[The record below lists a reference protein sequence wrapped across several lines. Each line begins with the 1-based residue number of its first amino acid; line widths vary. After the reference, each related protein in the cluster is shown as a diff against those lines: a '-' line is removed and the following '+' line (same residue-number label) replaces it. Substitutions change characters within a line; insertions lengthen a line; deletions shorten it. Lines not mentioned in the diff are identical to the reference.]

1 MELEQILID
10 FKISLR
16 AQNIA
21 LSSSLEY
28 LRLKKKFYRSVKK
41 KGVKTSLEVIKLPS
55 AENKSKISLDKLKYQ
70 LLELKSRLSWE
81 GIRVGLSPKY
91 SRLKTEFYSLGKTL
105 GLKASLKPS
114 SSDGFYFPNPSKAEI
129 KKIKNQ
135 SYLRSYR
142 DLSDQL
148 NGLKNLLKTK
158 KACLNSSLE
167 YLRLKKAF
175 YRVGQKVGLRASL
188 NTHKLPAKETIL
200 GRASH
205 FTKSLSTSELIKYAE
220 DFDNEAVMNS
230 VTDFYEPSVEEDRV
244 SKGMLERYSECPN
257 LSKYAKDFIN
267 REKEKLALTPLQELA
282 STPLQEFLEEY
293 LGPDVYESLDRI
305 SRSSSSCK
313 EDYQEELFRRIK
325 DLLGED
331 TFDSI
336 YNFFSDIPA
345 LENNQSS
352 QEILPEE
359 SESYPDLKVFKWESS
374 EERLICFREALKEHL
389 GSSCY
394 EAFDCEQY
402 SEEELYR
409 HVKDCL
415 GENTFDYI
423 YTNFSGL
430 DPVILPGG
438 HKSYPALT
446 YDNSDTFPEV
456 KTYSPLPERPLSRF
470 EIIITRIRNDYVA
483 SRSNGC
489 LDGYKVDFK
498 SVERKKVRE
507 LAFNHFYNCELRDF
521 TDENLLESEIFND
534 CTIEGL
540 NKSSSA
546 YAFFSECYETKAK
559 ELEAASLAY
568 SNHKRSIKKKRL
580 LEEAKESFRVMTIK
594 FEELAR
600 AEGILFMQL
609 QQAGRELILL
619 HPVKED
625 FSHLLDGI

>member
-1 MELEQILID
+1 MELEQMLINL
-10 FKISLR
+10 KISLR

-41 KGVKTSLEVIKLPS
+41 KGVTSLEVIKPPS

-114 SSDGFYFPNPSKAEI
+114 TSDGFYFPNPSKAEI

-148 NGLKNLLKTK
+148 NSLKNLLKTK

-188 NTHKLPAKETIL
+188 NTRKLPTRETIL
-200 GRASH
+200 GRAPH
-205 FTKSLSTSELIKYAE
+205 FTKSLSTYELIKYAE

-267 REKEKLALTPLQELA
+267 REKEKLA
-282 STPLQEFLEEY
+282 STPLQEFLKEY

-313 EDYQEELFRRIK
+313 EDYRKELFRRIRNHLGK
-325 DLLGED
+325 EAFDEIYNCFSDLPPLESLIVLPEKNKIYSSLMRKSNEKRLILFKKYLGPDLYDSFDRISRDSSSCEEDSREKLFCQIREHFGED
-331 TFDSI
+331 VFHSI
-336 YNFFSDIPA
+336 FHSD
-345 LENNQSS
+345 LSEV
-352 QEILPEE
+352 ILPEG
-359 SESYPDLKVFKWESS
+359 WE
-374 EERLICFREALKEHL
+374 
-389 GSSCY
+389 
-394 EAFDCEQY
+394 
-402 SEEELYR
+402 
-409 HVKDCL
+409 
-415 GENTFDYI
+415 
-423 YTNFSGL
+423 
-430 DPVILPGG
+430 
-438 HKSYPALT
+438 YPALS
-446 YDNSDTFPEV
+446 YDNSHV
-456 KTYSPLPERPLSRF
+456 LPDNKAARESLRWEANQIRRRGIRPVF
-470 EIIITRIRNDYVA
+470 
-483 SRSNGC
+483 
-489 LDGYKVDFK
+489 GYNYD
-498 SVERKKVRE
+498 
-507 LAFNHFYNCELRDF
+507 
-521 TDENLLESEIFND
+521 
-534 CTIEGL
+534 
-540 NKSSSA
+540 
-546 YAFFSECYETKAK
+546 
-559 ELEAASLAY
+559 
-568 SNHKRSIKKKRL
+568 
-580 LEEAKESFRVMTIK
+580 
-594 FEELAR
+594 
-600 AEGILFMQL
+600 
-609 QQAGRELILL
+609 LI
-619 HPVKED
+619 
-625 FSHLLDGI
+625 